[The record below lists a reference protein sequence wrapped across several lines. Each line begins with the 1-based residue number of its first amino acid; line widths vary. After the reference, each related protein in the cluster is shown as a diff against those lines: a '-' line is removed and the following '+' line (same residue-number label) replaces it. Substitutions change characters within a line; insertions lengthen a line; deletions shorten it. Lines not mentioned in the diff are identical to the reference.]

1 MRTTASFLANR
12 INLSMAEADIWGIN
26 RITESWHISSITP
39 GVDVNFDNTAQI
51 LNEAAIGRVG
61 AAYTVSG
68 GTGTTW
74 QEACLLR
81 DISWAKSGLGLTAT
95 LNYTGR
101 YFAAKSG
108 SAKGLGRT
116 TEPLTS
122 ATSIGSDELLLPA
135 MIMPTLRTRSSKAF
149 RLDTSTNHV
158 AAPDPLVDRSTVDI
172 GGTQLVA
179 DIDIRQMNFK
189 LRIYIDSESVSLKE
203 VAVDIGLA
211 YTGKRNS
218 AEFFGCGIGTLICDG
233 VALTHLEGE
242 YWEIVIDYT
251 WDEFSFHSQEPELMP
266 DGKPRMILSRY
277 YDVRWTREYRPSVD
291 FNDIWADGPM
301 GLSQKYQ
308 AYAGRWY

>member
-1 MRTTASFLANR
+1 
-12 INLSMAEADIWGIN
+12 
-26 RITESWHISSITP
+26 
-39 GVDVNFDNTAQI
+39 V
-51 LNEAAIGRVG
+51 
-61 AAYTVSG
+61 AYTVIG

-74 QEACLLR
+74 QETCLLR
-81 DISWAKSGLGLTAT
+81 DISWAKSGLGIVAT

-101 YFAAKSG
+101 YFSAKSN
-108 SAKGLGRT
+108 SAKGLART

-149 RLDTSTNHV
+149 RLDTSTSHV

-233 VALTHLEGE
+233 VGLTHLEGE

-277 YDVRWTREYRPSVD
+277 YDVRWTREYRPSID